1 MKEHLLPWVRK
12 SVKSYNKEVMR
23 MKTNNFFKTLASNML
38 YAYSSQAI
46 STLIGLSFTMLI
58 PKVLGVEG
66 YGYWQLIVFY
76 ATYLGVFYLGI
87 NDGIYLRNGGK
98 ELDEINKPVVAKIC
112 KCFFAIHSFIGL
124 LIAISTVFLV
134 PDKNRAFVLIATACY
149 LPLFNI
155 KGILGQV
162 MQAANNTKVT
172 SIANLFDRIVV
183 FMAVIVGFVL
193 KITDFKYYVVFYV
206 VGGFFAASYCCY
218 QARQILCSREK
229 SDVKLGYEIKED
241 IKAGIPLMVSSFSAL
256 MITGVS
262 RQIIDMRWEISAFSK
277 ISLALTMMNL
287 VLVFLNQSSLVLF
300 PAIRKIG
307 QSSQTELYTSLNRLI
322 NIIVP
327 VVLVCYVPIGKLV
340 NAWLPEY
347 HESIAFLG
355 VLLPICIWD
364 GKMNLLN
371 NTYYKVLRMEKQL
384 LVINIGTLI
393 LNSLFGIIGA
403 YIFGNVNSIA
413 YGLLVSIT
421 CRSLVSEVIL
431 QKKLGKN
438 FDISVVIP
446 IFSSVLYIAF
456 NTILPGWRAFVAYA
470 VLYGLIFAFT
480 YNAIRFSY
488 KDLKDVIKKQIQE

>member
-1 MKEHLLPWVRK
+1 MSKNNLMKVL
-12 SVKSYNKEVMR
+12 
-23 MKTNNFFKTLASNML
+23 TSNML
-38 YAYSSQAI
+38 YAYGSQAI

-98 ELDEINKPVVAKIC
+98 DLNEMNRPAIAKIS
-112 KCFFAIHSFIGL
+112 KCFFVIHSLVGCV
-124 LIAISTVFLV
+124 IAICAIVLV
-134 PDKNRAFVLIATACY
+134 PDKDRAFVLITTACY
-149 LPLFNI
+149 LPFFNI
-155 KGILGQV
+155 KGMLGQV
-162 MQAANNTKVT
+162 MQAANNTKV
-172 SIANLFDRIVV
+172 SSVANMIDRIVV
-183 FMAVIVGFVL
+183 FVAVIVGFVFS
-193 KITDFKYYVVFYV
+193 ITDFRYYVIFYV
-206 VGGFFAASYCCY
+206 VGGIFAATYCCY
-218 QARQILCSREK
+218 QARQILCFGGK
-229 SDVKLGYEIKED
+229 SDLFFVDEIKED
-241 IKAGIPLMVSSFSAL
+241 IKAGVPLMISSFSAL

-287 VLVFLNQSSLVLF
+287 ILVFLNQSSLVLF

-327 VVLVCYVPIGKLV
+327 VVLVFYVPIGKLI

-347 HESIAFLG
+347 HESIVYLG

-384 LVINIGTLI
+384 LLINIVTLF
-393 LNSLFGIIGA
+393 LNTLFSVIGA
-403 YIFGNVNSIA
+403 YIFDNVDLIA
-413 YGLLVSIT
+413 YGLLISIT
-421 CRSLVSEVIL
+421 CRSLISEVFL
-431 QKKLGKN
+431 HKKLGKK
-438 FDISVVIP
+438 FDSSVAIP
-446 IFSSVLYIAF
+446 IFSSVLYIAL
-456 NTILPGWRAFVAYA
+456 NNLLPGWRSFA
-470 VLYGLIFAFT
+470 VYIATYGMIFTFT
-480 YNAIRFSY
+480 HNDIKFSY
-488 KDLKDVIKKQIQE
+488 KNLKQVIKKQTQE